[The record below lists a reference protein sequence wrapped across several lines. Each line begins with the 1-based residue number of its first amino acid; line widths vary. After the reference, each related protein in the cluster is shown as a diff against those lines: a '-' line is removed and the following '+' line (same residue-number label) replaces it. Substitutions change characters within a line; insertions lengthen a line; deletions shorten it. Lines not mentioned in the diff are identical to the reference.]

1 MKLYIVRHGE
11 TPWNVKFKLQ
21 GTSDIPL
28 NEKGILAAEK
38 TGEALQEVPFDICY
52 TSPLQRAKETA
63 GLILR
68 GRDIPIIEDERIQEI
83 TFGVWEGR
91 CCRPDAMEIP
101 GEMLDNFF
109 HHTERYQPPEG
120 GERISDVVKRTRD
133 FFLEMIHRSDYE
145 EKTILIAS
153 HGCAVRAL
161 LQNVY
166 PRGDDF
172 WHGKVPPNCGV
183 NIVEAHK
190 GVAKLIV
197 EDAVYC

>member
-1 MKLYIVRHGE
+1 MKLYIIRHGE

-28 NEKGILAAEK
+28 NEKGILAAQK
-38 TGEALQEVPFDICY
+38 TGEALKKVPFDLCY
-52 TSPLQRAKETA
+52 TSPLERAKETA
-63 GLILR
+63 RLILGER
-68 GRDIPIIEDERIQEI
+68 KIPVIEDKRIQEI
-83 TFGVWEGR
+83 TFGEWEGR

-101 GEMLDNFF
+101 AEMLDNFF
-109 HHTERYQPPEG
+109 HHTDRYQPPVN
-120 GERISDVVKRTRD
+120 GENIAHVVKRTRD
-133 FFLEMIHRSDYE
+133 FFQEIIHCPEYE
-145 EKTILIAS
+145 EKTILITS

-166 PRGDDF
+166 PPGGDF

-183 NIVEAHK
+183 NVVEVHRGNAE
-190 GVAKLIV
+190 LIE